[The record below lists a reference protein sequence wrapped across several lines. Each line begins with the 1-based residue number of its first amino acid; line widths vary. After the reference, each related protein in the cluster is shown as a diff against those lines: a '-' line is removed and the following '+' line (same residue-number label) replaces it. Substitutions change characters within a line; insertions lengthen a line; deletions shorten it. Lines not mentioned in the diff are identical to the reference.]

1 MYENLFF
8 SFIIF
13 VLVTIQSV
21 VGIGVLVIGTPL
33 LLLLQI
39 NIIEILS
46 ILLPISIITSFF
58 NFFFIRLIK
67 KKTLDIDKS
76 LMKKFFFICAPSIFI
91 GLILLNNFETL
102 INFKYLVSFVIII
115 SILLT
120 YFLKERT
127 ITNKFKTIFLILV
140 GLVHGLTNSGGT
152 LLSLLLSSSNER
164 NHSRYN
170 ITFFY
175 LLLASFQYIIFLIIF
190 DNHTT
195 FNSNFHF
202 FISIFSGLIMGNI
215 LFKFFNDKFFKILIK
230 FLAILTSL
238 FLMIN

>member
-67 KKTLDIDKS
+67 KKNI
-76 LMKKFFFICAPSIFI
+76 
-91 GLILLNNFETL
+91 
-102 INFKYLVSFVIII
+102 
-115 SILLT
+115 
-120 YFLKERT
+120 
-127 ITNKFKTIFLILV
+127 
-140 GLVHGLTNSGGT
+140 
-152 LLSLLLSSSNER
+152 
-164 NHSRYN
+164 RYR
-170 ITFFY
+170 
-175 LLLASFQYIIFLIIF
+175 
-190 DNHTT
+190 
-195 FNSNFHF
+195 
-202 FISIFSGLIMGNI
+202 
-215 LFKFFNDKFFKILIK
+215 
-230 FLAILTSL
+230 
-238 FLMIN
+238 